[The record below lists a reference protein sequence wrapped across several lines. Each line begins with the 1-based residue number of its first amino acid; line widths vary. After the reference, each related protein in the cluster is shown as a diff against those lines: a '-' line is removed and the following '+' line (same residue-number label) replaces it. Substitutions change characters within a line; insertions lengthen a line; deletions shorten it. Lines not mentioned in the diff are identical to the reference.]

1 VIYPCVEVDDF
12 TIGSSPREDFYFT
25 CSRLVPYK
33 QVQLI
38 VRAFAHMPNRKLV
51 VIGDGPLFEQ
61 IKAEAT
67 SNVSVLGFQ
76 PFPVLLDH
84 MQKARCFLFASEED
98 FGIAPLEAQACGT
111 PVVAFGKG
119 GARDTVVDGVTGL
132 YFWQQTPQA
141 ICDAIEKFES
151 VENSFDPDRIRAHAM
166 HFSTESFKKKF
177 AGYVESRWSEHQQ
190 TLTSYPH
197 DEMC

>member
-1 VIYPCVEVDDF
+1 
-12 TIGSSPREDFYFT
+12 
-25 CSRLVPYK
+25 
-33 QVQLI
+33 
-38 VRAFAHMPNRKLV
+38 
-51 VIGDGPLFEQ
+51 
-61 IKAEAT
+61 
-67 SNVSVLGFQ
+67 
-76 PFPVLLDH
+76 

-132 YFWQQTPQA
+132 YFWHQTPQA